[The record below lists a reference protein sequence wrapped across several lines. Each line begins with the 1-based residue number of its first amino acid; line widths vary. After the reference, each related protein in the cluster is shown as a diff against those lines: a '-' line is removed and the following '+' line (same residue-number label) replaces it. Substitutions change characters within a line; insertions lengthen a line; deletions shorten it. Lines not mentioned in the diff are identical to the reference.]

1 MTYYKYTGTNKKG
14 EIVKGVLDADDEK
27 AARQALMAQ
36 SISATEIK
44 KDWTRIELG
53 AGKIE
58 HKDLV
63 IFTRQFSTMISAGLS
78 IIQGLDILGA
88 NAENPAFRKVLRKVK
103 QSVEEGKSLSDALRD
118 HNNVFDTLY
127 VNLVAAG
134 EVGGIL
140 DTILDRLAVFL
151 EKNAKLKKKI
161 KGAMAYPAVVLIAT
175 FVIVAVLMVWVI
187 PTFANMFMSQGQE
200 LPGLTK
206 MMVDISNWFQNN
218 IVIMVVLIIGAYIG
232 FKTLMKNPKVQY
244 GVHKF
249 ALGAPV
255 FGDLIKKTAV
265 ARFTRTLSTLLA
277 SGVPLVDGLLVVS
290 STAGNMVIEDG
301 IKYVRDRVI
310 EGQDMTTPL
319 VDAKIFPQMVVSMIG
334 VGEATGA
341 MDTMLSKIA
350 DFCEEEVDAAVDALT
365 SMLEP
370 LMMVVIGGIV
380 GVTMVSMY
388 LPIFKMGSTV
398 GGD

>member
-1 MTYYKYTGTNKKG
+1 MTYFKYKGTNKKG
-14 EIVKGVLDADDEK
+14 EIVKGVLEADDEK
-27 AARQALMAQ
+27 AARQTLSAQ
-36 SISATEIK
+36 SIRAEEIK
-44 KDWTRIELG
+44 RDWTRIELG
-53 AGKIE
+53 GGKVE

-88 NAENPAFRKVLRKVK
+88 NAENPAFRKVIRKVK
-103 QSVEEGKSLSDALRD
+103 QSVEEGKSLSDALRE
-118 HNNVFDTLY
+118 HNNVFDNLY

-161 KGAMAYPAVVLIAT
+161 KGAMAYPSVVLIAT

-187 PTFANMFMSQGQE
+187 PTFANMFLSQGQE

-206 MMVDISNWFQNN
+206 MIVDVSDWFQAN
-218 IVIMVVLIIGAYIG
+218 IVIMVILIVGAYIG
-232 FKTLMKNPKVQY
+232 IKVLMKNPKMQH
-244 GVHKF
+244 GFHKV
-249 ALGAPV
+249 ALSAPV

-290 STAGNMVIEDG
+290 STAGNMVIENG
-301 IKYVRDRVI
+301 IKYVRDKVI

-319 VDAKIFPQMVVSMIG
+319 VAAKIFPQMVVSMIG

-341 MDTMLSKIA
+341 MDIMLAKIA
-350 DFCEEEVDAAVDALT
+350 DFYEEEVDAAVDALT

-370 LMMVVIGGIV
+370 IMMVVIGGIV
-380 GVTMVSMY
+380 GVVMVAMY
-388 LPIFKMGSTV
+388 LPIFKMGGTV